1 MEWKR
6 VKAELLAVGRV
17 ALKGEDCREFIS
29 RSTAGPTAG
38 GEGSVFFS
46 VGGRRVRLSVD
57 PASPLVL
64 HHEGAGKAVIVS
76 GGHGREPLR
85 GVLEIP
91 ALHCPRQAY
100 ITLSERCIFSCRY
113 CTVPRLHG
121 RVKCPDEVLE
131 KVKGV
136 LDRVDAVSIT
146 SGVAESVDRE
156 EKQVLD
162 VVRRVV
168 PLGKPVG
175 VSVYPTLRT
184 PDLLHGLGV
193 AEVKWNLEAA
203 TPALFA
209 RMCPGL
215 DYDLMWRTLR
225 RSVELFGEGAVCS
238 NVIVGL
244 GESDGEMARC
254 INDLTRA
261 GVIPVLRP
269 LSPAA
274 ELAGWSRPAA
284 DRLLRLLGIQ
294 EHALRDSGLDP
305 RRVRTMCTACTG
317 CDLTPGRDT

>member
-6 VKAELLAVGRV
+6 VKAELLAAGRV
-17 ALKGEDCREFIS
+17 ALSGEECRPYIS

-46 VGGRRVRLSVD
+46 AGGRRVRLSVD
-57 PASPLVL
+57 PAAPLIL
-64 HHEGAGKAVIVS
+64 RHEGGGKAVIC
-76 GGHGREPLR
+76 GPGCDPLR
-85 GVLEIP
+85 GMLELP
-91 ALHCPRQAY
+91 GLHCPRQAY

-121 RVKCPDEVLE
+121 RVKCPDEVVE
-131 KVKGV
+131 KVRGV
-136 LDRVDAVSIT
+136 LDRVDAISIT
-146 SGVAESVDRE
+146 SGVAHSVGRE
-156 EKQVLD
+156 EGQVLD
-162 VVRRVV
+162 VVRKVA

-175 VSVYPTLRT
+175 VSVYPTEQS
-184 PDLLHGLGV
+184 PDLLHDLGI

-215 DYDLMWRTLR
+215 DYHLMWRALR

-244 GESDGEMARC
+244 GETDGEMARC
-254 INDLTRA
+254 VTDLAGA

-274 ELAGWSRPAA
+274 ELAGWPRPPA
-284 DRLLRLLGIQ
+284 DRLLRLLEVHGD
-294 EHALRDSGLDP
+294 ALRDAGLDP
-305 RRVRTMCTACTG
+305 RKVRTMCTACTG

>member
-6 VKAELLAVGRV
+6 VKAELLAEGRV
-17 ALKGEDCREFIS
+17 ALSGEECGPYLS

-57 PASPLVL
+57 PRAMLVL
-64 HHEGAGKAVIVS
+64 DHEGGGKAVIRWP
-76 GGHGREPLR
+76 GREPLR

-91 ALHCPRQAY
+91 GLHCPRQAY

-113 CTVPRLHG
+113 CSVPRLHG
-121 RVKCPDEVLE
+121 RVKCPEEVLE

-136 LDRVDAVSIT
+136 LDRVDVISLT
-146 SGVAESVDRE
+146 SGVADSVERE
-156 EKQVLD
+156 EKEVLS
-162 VVRRVV
+162 VVRKVA

-175 VSVYPTLRT
+175 VSVYPTERT
-184 PDLLHGLGV
+184 PDLLHDLGV
-193 AEVKWNLEAA
+193 EEVKWNLEAA

-215 DYDLMWRTLR
+215 DYDLMWRALR
-225 RSVELFGEGAVCS
+225 RSVDLFGEGAVCS

-244 GESDGEMARC
+244 GETDEEMARC
-254 INDLTRA
+254 ITGLTEA

-274 ELAGWSRPAA
+274 ELSGWPRPGA
-284 DRLLRLLGIQ
+284 DRLIRLLEIQ
-294 EHALRDSGLDP
+294 EQALRDTGLDT
-305 RRVRTMCTACTG
+305 RKVRTMCTACTG

>member
-1 MEWKR
+1 MEWNR
-6 VKAELLAVGRV
+6 VKAELLAIGRV
-17 ALKGEDCREFIS
+17 ALKGEDCRRFIS

-46 VGGRRVRLSVD
+46 VGDRRVRLSVD

-64 HHEGAGKAVIVS
+64 HHEGGGKVVIS
-76 GGHGREPLR
+76 GSGREPLR
-85 GVLEIP
+85 GMLEVP
-91 ALHCPRQAY
+91 GLHCPRQAY

-146 SGVAESVDRE
+146 SGVAESVPRE
-156 EKQVLD
+156 EVQVLD
-162 VVRRVV
+162 VVRRVA

-175 VSVYPTLRT
+175 VSVYPTPRT
-184 PDLLHGLGV
+184 PDLLHDLGV

-209 RMCPGL
+209 VMCPGL
-215 DYDLMWRTLR
+215 DYDLMWQALR
-225 RSVELFGEGAVCS
+225 RSVEIFGEGAVCS
-238 NVIVGL
+238 NVIIGL
-244 GESDGEMARC
+244 GETDAEMTKC
-254 INDLTRA
+254 ITDLTGA

-269 LSPAA
+269 LLPAA
-274 ELAGWSRPAA
+274 ELAAWHRPSA

-294 EHALRDSGLDP
+294 EQALRDAGLDP